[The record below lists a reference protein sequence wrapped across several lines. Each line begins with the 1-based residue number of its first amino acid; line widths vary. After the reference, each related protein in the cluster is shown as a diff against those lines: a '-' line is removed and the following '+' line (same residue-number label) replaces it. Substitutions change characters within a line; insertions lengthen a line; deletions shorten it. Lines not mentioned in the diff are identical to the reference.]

1 MTEGNQFMKN
11 VSYIIIVFSLLISVN
26 CQHQRV
32 RLLEETQTQ
41 TPKEDV
47 IIKNKFYLWGLFPR
61 KVTVDISE
69 ICESGKME
77 LVHQYENPADAIW
90 AQVTFGI
97 YYPRTIRVKCQ

>member
-1 MTEGNQFMKN
+1 MKIL
-11 VSYIIIVFSLLISVN
+11 SYILMISSILLSVN

-32 RLLEETQTQ
+32 RLLPETQAQ
-41 TPKEDV
+41 ESKEDV

-61 KVTVDISE
+61 KVTVDVSE

-77 LVHQYENPADAIW
+77 LVHQYENPSDAVW

>member
-1 MTEGNQFMKN
+1 MKII
-11 VSYIIIVFSLLISVN
+11 SYITIMFILLASLN

-32 RLLEETQTQ
+32 RLLEETQAQ
-41 TPKEDV
+41 EPKEDV

-69 ICESGKME
+69 ICPSGKME
-77 LVHQYENPADAIW
+77 LVHQYENPADAVW